1 MDFLSLDPL
10 LRQALQ
16 EDLGRGDITTE
27 AILQA
32 NPRADGVGTARVLAR
47 QRMILAGW
55 PVFLRVFRLLGPVTG
70 QARYGEG
77 DWVEPGCLGTLE
89 GPVSTLLQ
97 AERVALNFLQR
108 LCGIATRTRG
118 CVDRVGSSRVRVLDT
133 RKTTPLWRNLE
144 KYAVRMGGGRNHRM
158 GLDDGVLI
166 KENHIA
172 AAGGVRAAV
181 EACRERS
188 GHLQQIRV
196 EVTNQKELDAALDA
210 GADAVLLDNMTVE
223 QVRRSV
229 AACAGRCLVEASG
242 GITRRN
248 LQAYAETGVDFV
260 SMGSLTHSVAS
271 SDISLMLDVGGP

>member
-27 AILQA
+27 AILQS
-32 NPRADGVGTARVLAR
+32 NPHADGVRTAQVLAR
-47 QRMILAGW
+47 QRMVLAGW
-55 PVFLRVFRLLGPVTG
+55 PVFIRVFQLLGPVTG
-70 QARYGEG
+70 RIRYGEG
-77 DWVEPGCLGTLE
+77 DWVETGCMGTLE
-89 GPVSTLLQ
+89 GSVSILLK

-133 RKTTPLWRNLE
+133 RKTTPLWRSLE
-144 KYAVRMGGGRNHRM
+144 KYAVRMGGGQNHRM

-172 AAGGVRAAV
+172 AAGGVAAAV
-181 EACRERS
+181 RACRERC
-188 GHLQQIRV
+188 GHLQRIQV
-196 EVTNQKELDAALDA
+196 EVTHQGELADALDA
-210 GADAVLLDNMTVE
+210 GADAVLLDNMPVE
-223 QVRRSV
+223 EVRRSV
-229 AACAGRCLVEASG
+229 AACAGRCLVEVSG
-242 GITRRN
+242 SITGQN
-248 LQAYAETGVDFV
+248 LQAYAETGVDFI

-271 SDISLMLDVGGP
+271 SDISLILDRD

>member
-1 MDFLSLDPL
+1 MDYLSLDPL

-16 EDLGRGDITTE
+16 EDLGRGDVTTE
-27 AILQA
+27 AILRA
-32 NPRADGVGTARVLAR
+32 NPHADAVRTAQVLAR

-55 PVFLRVFRLLGPVTG
+55 PVFIRVFQLLGPVSG

-77 DWVEPGCLGTLE
+77 DRVEPGCLGTLE
-89 GPVSTLLQ
+89 GPVSTLLK

-118 CVDRVGSSRVRVLDT
+118 CVDRVGSSHVRVLDT
-133 RKTTPLWRNLE
+133 RKTTPLWRSLE
-144 KYAVRMGGGRNHRM
+144 KYAVRAGGGQNHRM

-196 EVTNQKELDAALDA
+196 EVTNQEELAVALDA
-210 GADAVLLDNMTVE
+210 GADVVLLDNMTVE
-223 QVRRSV
+223 EVRRSV
-229 AACAGRCLVEASG
+229 ATCAGRCLVEASG
-242 GITRRN
+242 GITHRN
-248 LQAYAETGVDFV
+248 LHAYAETGVDFV

-271 SDISLMLDVGGP
+271 SDISLMLDPD

>member
-27 AILQA
+27 AILQS
-32 NPRADGVGTARVLAR
+32 NPHADGVRTAQVLAR
-47 QRMILAGW
+47 QRMVLAGW
-55 PVFLRVFRLLGPVTG
+55 PVFIRVFQLLGPVTG
-70 QARYGEG
+70 RIRYGEG
-77 DWVEPGCLGTLE
+77 DWVETGCMGTLE
-89 GPVSTLLQ
+89 GSVSILLK

-133 RKTTPLWRNLE
+133 RKTTPLWRSLE
-144 KYAVRMGGGRNHRM
+144 KYAVRMGGGQNHRM

-172 AAGGVRAAV
+172 AAGGVAAAV
-181 EACRERS
+181 RACRELC
-188 GHLQQIRV
+188 GHLQRVQV
-196 EVTNQKELDAALDA
+196 EVTNQDELAEALDA
-210 GADAVLLDNMTVE
+210 GADAVLLDNMPVE
-223 QVRRSV
+223 EVRRSV
-229 AACAGRCLVEASG
+229 AACAGRCLVEVSG

-248 LQAYAETGVDFV
+248 LQAYAETGVDFI

-271 SDISLMLDVGGP
+271 SDISLILDRD

>member
-27 AILQA
+27 AILQS
-32 NPRADGVGTARVLAR
+32 NPHADGVRTAQVLAR

-55 PVFLRVFRLLGPVTG
+55 PVFIRVFQLLGPVSG
-70 QARYGEG
+70 QVRYGEG
-77 DWVEPGCLGTLE
+77 EWVEPGCLGTLE
-89 GPVSTLLQ
+89 GSVSFLLK

-118 CVDRVGSSRVRVLDT
+118 CVDRAGSGHVRVLDT
-133 RKTTPLWRNLE
+133 RKTTPLWRTLE
-144 KYAVRMGGGRNHRM
+144 KYAVRMGGGQNHRM

-196 EVTNQKELDAALDA
+196 EVTDQDELAAALDA
-210 GADAVLLDNMTVE
+210 GADVVLLDNMTVE

-229 AACAGRCLVEASG
+229 AACVGRCLVEASG
-242 GITRRN
+242 GITGRN
-248 LQAYAETGVDFV
+248 VQAYAETGVDFI
-260 SMGSLTHSVAS
+260 SMGSLTHSAAS
-271 SDISLMLDVGGP
+271 SDISLMLDPD

>member
-27 AILQA
+27 AILQS
-32 NPRADGVGTARVLAR
+32 NPHADGVRTAQVLAR
-47 QRMILAGW
+47 QRMVLAGW
-55 PVFLRVFRLLGPVTG
+55 PVFIRVFQLLGPVTG
-70 QARYGEG
+70 RIRYGEG
-77 DWVEPGCLGTLE
+77 DWVETGCMGTLE
-89 GPVSTLLQ
+89 GSVSILLK

-133 RKTTPLWRNLE
+133 RKTTPLWRSLE
-144 KYAVRMGGGRNHRM
+144 KYAVRMGGGQNHRM

-172 AAGGVRAAV
+172 AAGGVAAAV
-181 EACRERS
+181 RACRERC
-188 GHLQQIRV
+188 GHLQRIQV
-196 EVTNQKELDAALDA
+196 EVTHQGELADALDA
-210 GADAVLLDNMTVE
+210 GADAVLLDNMPVE
-223 QVRRSV
+223 EVRRSV
-229 AACAGRCLVEASG
+229 AACAGRCLVEVSG
-242 GITRRN
+242 GITGQN
-248 LQAYAETGVDFV
+248 LQAYAETGVDFI

-271 SDISLMLDVGGP
+271 SDISLILDRD

>member
-27 AILQA
+27 AILQS
-32 NPRADGVGTARVLAR
+32 NPRADRVRTAQVLAR
-47 QRMILAGW
+47 RRMVLAGW
-55 PVFLRVFRLLGPVTG
+55 PVFIRVFQLLGPVSG
-70 QARYGEG
+70 QPRYGEG

-89 GPVSTLLQ
+89 GSVSTLLK
-97 AERVALNFLQR
+97 AERVGLNFLQR

-144 KYAVRMGGGRNHRM
+144 KYAVRAGGGQNHRM

-181 EACRERS
+181 DACRERS

-196 EVTNQKELDAALDA
+196 EVTTREELDVALDA
-210 GADAVLLDNMTVE
+210 GVDVVLLDNMPVE
-223 QVRRSV
+223 EVRRSV
-229 AACAGRCLVEASG
+229 TACAGRCLVEASG
-242 GITRRN
+242 GITRQN
-248 LQAYAETGVDFV
+248 LQAYAETGVDFI

-271 SDISLMLDVGGP
+271 SDISLMLDPD

>member
-27 AILQA
+27 AILQS
-32 NPRADGVGTARVLAR
+32 NPHADGVRTARVLAR

-55 PVFLRVFRLLGPVTG
+55 PVFIRVFRLLGPVSG
-70 QARYGEG
+70 QVRYGEG
-77 DWVEPGCLGTLE
+77 DRVEPGRLATVE
-89 GPVSTLLQ
+89 GPVSILLKG
-97 AERVALNFLQR
+97 ERVALNFLQR
-108 LCGIATRTRG
+108 LCGIATQTRG
-118 CVDRVGSSRVRVLDT
+118 CVDRIGSGRVRVLDT
-133 RKTTPLWRNLE
+133 RKTTPLWRSLE
-144 KYAVRMGGGRNHRM
+144 KYAVRMGGGQNHRM

-172 AAGGVRAAV
+172 AAGGVRPAV

-196 EVTNQKELDAALDA
+196 EVTDREELAAALDA
-210 GADAVLLDNMTVE
+210 GADVVLLDNMTVD

-248 LQAYAETGVDFV
+248 LQAYAGTGVDFI
-260 SMGSLTHSVAS
+260 SMGSLTHSAAS
-271 SDISLMLDVGGP
+271 SDISLMLDPNG

>member
-27 AILQA
+27 AILQS
-32 NPRADGVGTARVLAR
+32 NPHADRVRTAQVLAR

-55 PVFLRVFRLLGPVTG
+55 PVFIRVFQLLGPVGG
-70 QARYGEG
+70 QVRYTEG
-77 DWVEPGCLGTLE
+77 DWVEGGCLGTLE
-89 GPVSTLLQ
+89 GPVAILLK

-118 CVDRVGSSRVRVLDT
+118 CVDQIGSGRVRILDT
-133 RKTTPLWRNLE
+133 RKTTPLWRSLE
-144 KYAVRMGGGRNHRM
+144 KYAVRVGGGQNHRM

-196 EVTNQKELDAALDA
+196 EVTNQEELALALDS
-210 GADAVLLDNMTVE
+210 GADVVLLDNMALE
-223 QVRRSV
+223 EVRRSV
-229 AACAGRCLVEASG
+229 AACGGRCLVEVSG
-242 GITRRN
+242 GITRDN
-248 LQAYAETGVDFV
+248 LQSYAETGVDFI

-271 SDISLMLDVGGP
+271 SDISLMLDPD

>member
-16 EDLGRGDITTE
+16 EDLGRGDVTTE
-27 AILQA
+27 AILQS
-32 NPRADGVGTARVLAR
+32 NPRADRVRTAQVLAR
-47 QRMILAGW
+47 RRMVLAGW
-55 PVFLRVFRLLGPVTG
+55 PVFIRVFQLLGPVSG

-89 GPVSTLLQ
+89 GSVSTLLK
-97 AERVALNFLQR
+97 AERVGLNFLQR
-108 LCGIATRTRG
+108 LCGIATQTRG

-144 KYAVRMGGGRNHRM
+144 KYAVRAGGGQNHRM

-196 EVTNQKELDAALDA
+196 EVTNQEELDVALDA
-210 GADAVLLDNMTVE
+210 GVDVVLLDNMPVE
-223 QVRRSV
+223 EVRRSV

-242 GITRRN
+242 GITRQN
-248 LQAYAETGVDFV
+248 LQAYAETGVDFI

-271 SDISLMLDVGGP
+271 SDISLMLDPD

>member
-16 EDLGRGDITTE
+16 EDLGRGDVTTE
-27 AILQA
+27 AILQS
-32 NPRADGVGTARVLAR
+32 NPLADAVRTAQVLAR

-55 PVFLRVFRLLGPVTG
+55 PVFIRVFQLLGPVSG
-70 QARYGEG
+70 HARYGEG

-89 GPVSTLLQ
+89 GPVSTLLK

-108 LCGIATRTRG
+108 LCGIATQTRG
-118 CVDRVGSSRVRVLDT
+118 CVDRVGSSHVRVLDT
-133 RKTTPLWRNLE
+133 RKTTPLWRSLE
-144 KYAVRMGGGRNHRM
+144 KYAVRAGGGQNHRM

-181 EACRERS
+181 EACRERF

-196 EVTNQKELDAALDA
+196 EVTNQEELAVALDA
-210 GADAVLLDNMTVE
+210 GADVVLLDNMTVE
-223 QVRRSV
+223 EVRRSV
-229 AACAGRCLVEASG
+229 ATCAGRCLVEASG
-242 GITRRN
+242 GITHRN
-248 LQAYAETGVDFV
+248 LHSYAETGVDFV

-271 SDISLMLDVGGP
+271 IDISLMLDPD

>member
-27 AILQA
+27 AILQS
-32 NPRADGVGTARVLAR
+32 NPHADGVRTAQVLAR
-47 QRMILAGW
+47 QRMVLAGW
-55 PVFLRVFRLLGPVTG
+55 PVFIRVFQLLGPVTG
-70 QARYGEG
+70 RIRYGEG
-77 DWVEPGCLGTLE
+77 DWVETGCMGTLE
-89 GPVSTLLQ
+89 GSVSILLK

-133 RKTTPLWRNLE
+133 RKTTPLWRSLE
-144 KYAVRMGGGRNHRM
+144 KYAVRMGGGQNHRM

-172 AAGGVRAAV
+172 AAGGVAAAV
-181 EACRERS
+181 RACRERC
-188 GHLQQIRV
+188 GHLQRIQV
-196 EVTNQKELDAALDA
+196 EVTHQGELADALDA
-210 GADAVLLDNMTVE
+210 GADAVLLDNMPAE
-223 QVRRSV
+223 EVRRSV
-229 AACAGRCLVEASG
+229 AACAGRCLVEVSG
-242 GITRRN
+242 GITGQN
-248 LQAYAETGVDFV
+248 LQAYAETGVDFI

-271 SDISLMLDVGGP
+271 SDISLILDRD